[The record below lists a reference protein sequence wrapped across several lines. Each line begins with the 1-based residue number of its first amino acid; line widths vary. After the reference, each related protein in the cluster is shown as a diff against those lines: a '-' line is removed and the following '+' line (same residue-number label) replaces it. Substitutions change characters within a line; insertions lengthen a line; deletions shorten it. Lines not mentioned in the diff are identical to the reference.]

1 MTDCSRSAGLLNG
14 RNGGE
19 TEPARPK
26 RSCPTPQGPSLHVRN
41 RFQQAFL
48 TYLSSELRNPL
59 NAIAGYCQVLLED
72 TIDLGRHDIITQLHR
87 IQKASDRLLV
97 DINDLLNPIKLEETC
112 IDVDPEAFGF
122 ILRNRFRKS
131 SEMICH
137 LGDELLG
144 STKDDRQDFLSADIE
159 KIHLAIK
166 DFRAIVENL
175 TDLSNLPKKI
185 SSLVSETYSVLSG
198 SRHLPVYGDGVTSGL
213 RKKVSAGGASILV
226 VDDHPLNRE
235 LLSRLIKRQGHVVQ
249 TAEDG
254 VKALEM
260 VRSHAFDLILLDV
273 IMPVMSGIQVL
284 KQLKAD
290 PVFQSIPVLMIS
302 AVDEKDTVIRC
313 IEWGADD
320 YLLKPFNP
328 VLLRARMN
336 VSIEKKRLRDRERLY
351 LQKIENDLSIARKIQ
366 KHFLPDRLPEPTG
379 WEIAA
384 LFQPARHVAGDF
396 YDVFPVPGSDR
407 LGIAIGDVC
416 GKGVS
421 AALFMG
427 LFRSFI
433 RIFTELFYSN
443 ESILWSLPGSTAPN
457 GPDWENISTLS
468 MIVEQLN
475 NFIANHHG
483 KANMF
488 ATLFFGILEPSSGS
502 LMYVN
507 GGNEPPVIFNPNH
520 QKQPLSATGPMV
532 GMLPDMPFKA
542 KQIHIEPGETFIA
555 FTDGITEAKDP
566 LGNEL
571 RDGHLM
577 EMIAEPVG
585 SAEGLIDRFKTYFRD
600 NPTETDQCDDRTML
614 VIRRTAH

>member
-1 MTDCSRSAGLLNG
+1 
-14 RNGGE
+14 
-19 TEPARPK
+19 
-26 RSCPTPQGPSLHVRN
+26 
-41 RFQQAFL
+41 
-48 TYLSSELRNPL
+48 
-59 NAIAGYCQVLLED
+59 
-72 TIDLGRHDIITQLHR
+72 
-87 IQKASDRLLV
+87 
-97 DINDLLNPIKLEETC
+97 
-112 IDVDPEAFGF
+112 
-122 ILRNRFRKS
+122 
-131 SEMICH
+131 
-137 LGDELLG
+137 
-144 STKDDRQDFLSADIE
+144 
-159 KIHLAIK
+159 
-166 DFRAIVENL
+166 
-175 TDLSNLPKKI
+175 
-185 SSLVSETYSVLSG
+185 
-198 SRHLPVYGDGVTSGL
+198 
-213 RKKVSAGGASILV
+213 
-226 VDDHPLNRE
+226 
-235 LLSRLIKRQGHVVQ
+235 
-249 TAEDG
+249 
-254 VKALEM
+254 M

-273 IMPVMSGIQVL
+273 IMPAMSGIQVL

-302 AVDEKDTVIRC
+302 AVDEKNTVIRC

-328 VLLRARMN
+328 VLLRARIN

-351 LQKIENDLSIARKIQ
+351 LQKIEDDLSIARKIQ

-396 YDVFPVPGSDR
+396 YDGFPVPGSNR

-443 ESILWSLPGSTAPN
+443 ESILWSLPGSVVPT
-457 GPDWENISTLS
+457 GPDLDNISTLS
-468 MIVEQLN
+468 TIVEQLN

-488 ATLFFGILEPSSGS
+488 ATLFFGILDPSSGS

-507 GGNEPPVIFNPNH
+507 GGNEPPVILSLNH
-520 QKQPLSATGPMV
+520 QKQSLSATGPMV

-542 KQIHIEPGETFIA
+542 RRIHIEPGDTFIA

-571 RDGHLM
+571 RDGRFM
-577 EMIAEPVG
+577 EMISEPVG
-585 SAEGLIDRFKTYFRD
+585 SAEGLIDRFKTFFSD
-600 NPTETDQCDDRTML
+600 SPTETDQFDDQTML
-614 VIRRTAH
+614 VIRRTAQ